1 MCHDVTSIDTENK
14 SLTVT
19 DLSNGQVSTAEYD
32 KLIMTTGSWPITPKI
47 DGIELENIL
56 LAKNFYHSN
65 DIIEKAKTAQNIT
78 VVGAGYIGVE
88 LVEAFKEQGKQVTLI
103 DSEKRILSKYLDAE
117 FTELAEEQ
125 LIENGVVF
133 ALSQTVQKFEGV
145 DGKVTKVITDKGEYP
160 SDLVILCVGFRPN
173 TGLLKDKVKMLPNGA
188 IIIDSYMRSSN
199 PDIFAAGDSCA
210 VYFNPTGTYE
220 YIPLATNAIRMG
232 TLAAKNLVTPTIQ
245 YMGTQS
251 TSGIKIYDL
260 NIAATGLTEECAK
273 IKGLN
278 VAVSDIEDSYRPEF
292 MPTYEKAKLRVVYDI
307 ETRVILG
314 SQICSTVDL
323 TQMINTMSV
332 VIQNKMTIDQLAF
345 VDFFFQPHYNKP
357 WSILNAAGLAAL

>member
-1 MCHDVTSIDTENK
+1 
-14 SLTVT
+14 
-19 DLSNGQVSTAEYD
+19 
-32 KLIMTTGSWPITPKI
+32 
-47 DGIELENIL
+47 
-56 LAKNFYHSN
+56 
-65 DIIEKAKTAQNIT
+65 
-78 VVGAGYIGVE
+78 
-88 LVEAFKEQGKQVTLI
+88 
-103 DSEKRILSKYLDAE
+103 
-117 FTELAEEQ
+117 
-125 LIENGVVF
+125 
-133 ALSQTVQKFEGV
+133 
-145 DGKVTKVITDKGEYP
+145 
-160 SDLVILCVGFRPN
+160 
-173 TGLLKDKVKMLPNGA
+173 MLPNGA

-273 IKGLN
+273 GKGLN
-278 VAVSDIEDSYRPEF
+278 VAISDIEDSYRPEF
-292 MPTYEKAKLRVVYDI
+292 MPTYEKAKLRVVYDV